1 MWGRRGGGGGQ
12 GAFLSMGKWGMVY
25 NVFPTCL
32 LFVVVV
38 VLDLLLTRD
47 VEHSKERSTVI
58 FRASTR
64 FSIFHRKIFFGGTF
78 IALYSSFDYFLYR
91 VNV

>member
-1 MWGRRGGGGGQ
+1 
-12 GAFLSMGKWGMVY
+12 MVY

-38 VLDLLLTRD
+38 VAVVVLDLLHTRD
-47 VEHSKERSTVI
+47 VEHSKERSSTVI

-64 FSIFHRKIFFGGTF
+64 FSIFHRKIILGGTF
-78 IALYSSFDYFLYR
+78 IALYRSLDYFLYR